1 MTDAHRPMAIDT
13 KSQMLLRI
21 SELRQMRNEAAQR
34 EASGTMR
41 QLDRM
46 IAKAEGELRALIG
59 RETTAD

>member
-21 SELRQMRNEAAQR
+21 SELRQMRNEAVQR
-34 EASGTMR
+34 EATLTVR
-41 QLDRM
+41 QLDKM
-46 IAKAEGELRALIG
+46 IAKAEGELRALIE